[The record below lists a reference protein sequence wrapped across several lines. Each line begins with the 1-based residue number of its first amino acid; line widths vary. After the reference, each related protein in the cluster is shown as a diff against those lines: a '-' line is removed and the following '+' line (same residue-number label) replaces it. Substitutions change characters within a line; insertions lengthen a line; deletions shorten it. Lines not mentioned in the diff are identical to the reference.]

1 LAVQIRPSAPKLILF
16 MVFRPYQILKESIYD
31 DKVDRFLLLIGAS
44 LGFLD
49 WYIWHRYLETP
60 DIYVYTKLSI
70 YPVRLLAVIILI
82 NLLLAISSYQKE
94 KEISYLLF
102 VGIIIAEILVLA
114 LEIYYLRG
122 A

>member
-1 LAVQIRPSAPKLILF
+1 